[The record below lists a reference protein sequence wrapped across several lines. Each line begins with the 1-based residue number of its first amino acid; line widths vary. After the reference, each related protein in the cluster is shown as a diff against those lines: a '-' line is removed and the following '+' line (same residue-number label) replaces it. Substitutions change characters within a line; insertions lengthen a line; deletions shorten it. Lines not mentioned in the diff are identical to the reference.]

1 MGIPQTA
8 STLPPTISV
17 QILVCKEDC
26 QLKAIMEGLCAK
38 WGRTIGPM
46 EPVKNE
52 GHQSKRVS
60 RSRARVRVFADTPA
74 NAIPPVHR
82 QSLSN
87 QQQPASIK
95 METERLAFT
104 GQLVA
109 RRVHHVDHPLKT

>member
-8 STLPPTISV
+8 PTLPLTTSM

-46 EPVKNE
+46 EPVKMRAIKAN
-52 GHQSKRVS
+52 VS
-60 RSRARVRVFADTPA
+60 PGAERVFAQSRTSA
-74 NAIPPVHR
+74 NSMPPVLR
-82 QSLSN
+82 QLLSN

-109 RRVHHVDHPLKT
+109 RRVHHVDLPLNT